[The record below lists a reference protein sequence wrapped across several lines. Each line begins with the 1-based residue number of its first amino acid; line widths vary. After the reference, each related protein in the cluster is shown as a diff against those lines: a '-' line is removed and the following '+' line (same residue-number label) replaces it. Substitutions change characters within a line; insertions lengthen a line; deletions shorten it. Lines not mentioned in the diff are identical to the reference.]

1 MAAVLAG
8 VTSPVV
14 SAIVSVYKAERFIQ
28 GCLEDLVSQTLFQQG
43 QLEIVIVN
51 SNSPENEESII
62 RPFQQRFPDQIRY
75 IRTPQR
81 ETIYQAWN
89 RAVQVARGRYI
100 TNANADDRHRHDA
113 LEIMANKLSIRPDIA
128 LVYANSAVT
137 QQENA
142 LFETAERIGRFK
154 WPDFDPVN
162 LFRTCYIGPQPMWR
176 RDLHEKHGYF
186 DPDYHS
192 AGDYEFWLR
201 LAVAG
206 ERFLHIED
214 QLGLYLLN
222 PEGMENSGPELS
234 ALESQKARLAHW
246 PQAWGERP
254 QPGGEGY
261 FWLTVSPQQS
271 ALSHSLVSVVV
282 HTRNR
287 PDFLC
292 RALQSILEQT
302 YPTIEILV
310 VNDGGVDVQE
320 LITCLDTNGMIRYFS
335 LAETVERSAARNFAL
350 RQARG
355 RYIAYLDDDDRYYPN
370 HVATLVNQLQK
381 TGSQVAYTVAR
392 RVTADVVDGAVQVT
406 EADIPFALDYNPQ
419 QLLIKNYIPILCL
432 MHERILLEQSGLFDE
447 KLTRLEDW
455 DLWIRLSQ
463 LARFEYIPAVTCEFT
478 RHTGNSTGTLVNAA
492 HYLASCK
499 EIFRRYGHLVHNR
512 QELQQGQ
519 RKVIYHKTCYFYD
532 DLLALLAPHIMNGT
546 SHKLEQLYSYCI
558 ENGISAT
565 HLESALALALARQ
578 QQGEQAVE
586 LLQRALLADTNN
598 FRAREALAECFIKL
612 KQYPEAVQ
620 QLEILLAE
628 NPGGAAEITSALN
641 MLLQHN

>member
-51 SNSPENEESII
+51 SNSPENEEPII

-75 IRTPQR
+75 IRTPKR

-89 RAVQVARGRYI
+89 RAVQVACGRYI

-113 LEIMANKLSIRPDIA
+113 LEIMANKLSSRPDIA
-128 LVYANSAVT
+128 LVYANSDVT
-137 QQENA
+137 PQENA
-142 LFETAERIGRFK
+142 LFETAERIGCLK
-154 WPDFDPVN
+154 WPAFDPVN

-176 RDLHEKHGYF
+176 RDLHEKYGYF
-186 DPDYHS
+186 DPDYRS

-206 ERFLHIED
+206 MRFLHIED
-214 QLGLYLLN
+214 QLGLYLMN
-222 PEGMENSGPELS
+222 PDGMENSNLELS

-246 PQAWGERP
+246 PQAWGECP

-261 FWLTVSPQQS
+261 FLQTVSTQQS
-271 ALSHSLVSVVV
+271 ALSNPLVSIVV

-292 RALQSILEQT
+292 RSLQSILEQT

-320 LITCLDTNGMIRYFS
+320 LITCLDTNGMIRYFN
-335 LAETVERSAARNFAL
+335 LPKTVERSAARNLAL

-355 RYIAYLDDDDRYYPN
+355 HYIAYLDDDDRYYPN

-419 QLLIKNYIPILCL
+419 RLLIENYIPILCL
-432 MHERILLEQSGLFDE
+432 MHERSLLEKSGLFDE
-447 KLTRLEDW
+447 KLTRLADW
-455 DLWIRLSQ
+455 ELWIRFSQ
-463 LARFEYIPAVTCEFT
+463 QTHFEYIPAVTCEFT
-478 RHTGNSTGTLVNAA
+478 RHAGDSTGTPANAA
-492 HYLASCK
+492 HFLASCK
-499 EIFRRYGHLVHNR
+499 EIFRRYAHLVYHR
-512 QELQQGQ
+512 QELLQWQQTVLY
-519 RKVIYHKTCYFYD
+519 RKTCGLYD
-532 DLLALLAPHIMNGT
+532 ALLALVESYLGSGDSP
-546 SHKLEQLYSYCI
+546 KLEQFFRDCLHS
-558 ENGISAT
+558 GIT
-565 HLESALALALARQ
+565 VTQLQSALALALARQ
-578 QQGEQAVE
+578 QQGEQALE
-586 LLQRALLADTNN
+586 LLQRALLADNNN
-598 FRAREALAECFIKL
+598 FRAREALADGFIKL

-628 NPGGAAEITSALN
+628 NPGDAELSRILN
-641 MLLQHN
+641 LLAQHN